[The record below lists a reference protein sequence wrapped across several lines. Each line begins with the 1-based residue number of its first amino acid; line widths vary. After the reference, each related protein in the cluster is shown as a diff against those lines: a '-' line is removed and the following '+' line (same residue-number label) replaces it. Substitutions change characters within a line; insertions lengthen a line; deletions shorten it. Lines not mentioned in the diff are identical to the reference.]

1 MVGRSQSV
9 VLVMSRHFIP
19 SPLLAAKRKV
29 DLGLW
34 YQSPS
39 QLRDPGEKRE
49 QHGGGTQERERVA
62 ARAFSCR
69 GSLTLAF
76 DFSLTKN
83 KSLGWPEPK
92 FVNKELD
99 VCIFGISHIAKVN
112 SFKIV
117 ICETC

>member
-1 MVGRSQSV
+1 M
-9 VLVMSRHFIP
+9 
-19 SPLLAAKRKV
+19 

-117 ICETC
+117 ICEIC